1 MSRPPDTTTTCPYE
15 LGDEIPLEDLLAFP
29 PDPRRLGRDERGRLC
44 LVSPENVPNHRIPIS
59 LLNRRLVLAL
69 DPRLLLVP
77 EGSVALPQLLR
88 LRGDP
93 IPESRLGPR
102 AVEGDLVVF
111 EDPRLARPGFD
122 KSLHVDGVR
131 LVVEVLSRQTWRW
144 DLGLGKADQVD
155 RWRSYLRSG
164 VPELWIFHADMRLP
178 TCPLPPWSGL
188 FLRNSRLASSP
199 GTGGDAWTSL
209 EVEAPGFAACEPF
222 EGLRPLVAGRVRS
235 TTGVVLD
242 VGELMAEARALSAA
256 MAPGGSDSDEA
267 WA

>member
-15 LGDEIPLEDLLAFP
+15 LGDELPLEDLLAFP

-59 LLNRRLVLAL
+59 LILRRLVLAL

-111 EDPRLARPGFD
+111 EGPRLARPGFE

-131 LVVEVLSRQTWRW
+131 LVVEVLSRRTWRW

-164 VPELWIFHADMRLP
+164 VPELWIVHADLGLP
-178 TCPLPPWSGL
+178 QCPIPAWSGL
-188 FLRNSRLASSP
+188 FLKNAGSSWAP
-199 GTGGDAWTSL
+199 L
-209 EVEAPGFAACEPF
+209 EVEAPAFAACEPF
-222 EGLRPLVAGRVRS
+222 EGLRPLAAGRVRS

-242 VGELMAEARALSAA
+242 VGELMAEARSLHQA
-256 MAPGGSDSDEA
+256 MAPGGSVDEDET
-267 WA
+267 

>member
-44 LVSPENVPNHRIPIS
+44 LVSPESIPNHRIPIS
-59 LLNRRLVLAL
+59 LLLRRLVLAL

-88 LRGDP
+88 LGGDP

-111 EDPRLARPGFD
+111 EDPRLARPGFE
-122 KSLHVDGVR
+122 KSLHADGVR
-131 LVVEVLSRQTWRW
+131 LVVEVLSRRTWRW

-164 VPELWIFHADMRLP
+164 VPELWIVHADLRVP
-178 TCPLPPWSGL
+178 TCPIPAWSGL
-188 FLRNSRLASSP
+188 FLRNA
-199 GTGGDAWTSL
+199 GDAWAPL
-209 EVEAPGFAACEPF
+209 EVEAPAFAAGEPF

-235 TTGVVLD
+235 TTDVVLD
-242 VGELMAEARALSAA
+242 VGELMAEARSLHQA
-256 MAPGGSDSDEA
+256 MAPGGSGDEDDA